1 MIIKPINIL
10 LYEDNPGYRDSF
22 KLAAQKERIITEAF
36 DNVDN
41 ILETLEDN
49 PRKHKF
55 VVLDA
60 RAYLHEGQAQGTES
74 EANLHKIFRELEKI
88 GKQQDRVIQYCINT
102 GFAEV
107 KLQYQEVL
115 PCPIFEKGHEADL
128 FRYIWDCYNK
138 TDGAKLRQDYAD
150 IFRFADTYFDD
161 ANLEVLSSLLHN
173 KNYESKS
180 IAHRV
185 NNLSSL
191 RRLTEHI
198 MDILYQ
204 HHLHLQSGIIRSRA
218 SRASDII
225 NYLNNSGD
233 APPQVFGA
241 AVNILKTA
249 SNFGSHTPEKAAGI
263 DDYPTSNSIIGLTF
277 GYFEIIFWANKLL
290 R

>member
-41 ILETLEDN
+41 ILEALEAN

-74 EANLHKIFRELEKI
+74 EANLHKIFREIEKI

-115 PCPIFEKGHEADL
+115 PCRIFEKGQEADL
-128 FRYIWDCYNK
+128 FRYIWDSYNN
-138 TDGAKLRQDYAD
+138 TDGAKLRQDYPD
-150 IFRFADTYFDD
+150 IFDFADTYFDD
-161 ANLEVLSSLLHN
+161 ASIEVLSALLHK
-173 KNYESKS
+173 KNYESNS
-180 IAHRV
+180 IALRV
-185 NNLSSL
+185 NSLSSL
-191 RRLTEHI
+191 RRLTENS
-198 MDILYQ
+198 MDVLFQ
-204 HHLHLQSGIIRSRA
+204 HHLLHQGGIVRSRA

-225 NYLNNSGD
+225 NHLNNNGD
-233 APPQVFGA
+233 VPPQVFGSV
-241 AVNILKTA
+241 VNILKTA
-249 SNFGSHTPEKAAGI
+249 SNYGSHTPEQAEQIA
-263 DDYPTSNSIIGLTF
+263 DYPTNNSIIALTF
-277 GYFEIIFWANKLL
+277 GFFETVLWTKKLL
-290 R
+290 T